1 MEKIKEIKEILN
13 NRFMAIK
20 NAGQALKDKPRIA
33 VNKTS
38 SAFKGSINKLIVA
51 LKSRVKKQGALDNKK
66 SKGKAIKPSAVKK
79 PVAKKVI
86 AVSKP
91 LKKQGKTKEAD
102 KPKPAASKKKVLWI
116 VIPVALFVLLAGA
129 AAGYYFYFYY
139 YLKPNFSEQQH
150 QEIVSDRPG
159 KVEPGDKITYTINLK
174 NTGNTTVTNMEIST
188 VIPGHCSLVSS
199 APEAVLDSQTGTII
213 FNIESIPKNTDQK
226 VSYTI
231 LVDSPLDNGTLLKT
245 SGVLFKYDV
254 RDETGLGFE
263 VADILENTVVSSP
276 VLDDFSLSMTDLNK
290 GDLNIEDVIRVD
302 LSVKNTGNMHAKG
315 IDVITVLPE
324 KFELIESSAGFPAVF
339 DSKKNTIIWNI
350 KELLVGSS
358 KSMSFRA
365 KIGQQ
370 FEHLETFEGKSILV
384 YDGATIKENVF
395 EGQVVG
401 YPNFS
406 ESSYTVADING
417 GSTWA
422 GDVLRY
428 TITLRNTGLRPGK
441 DFKLICPIPANTSFL
456 TDSVKPGG
464 GFTYDSGQ
472 KTAVWTIENLETGQ
486 EKIFEFSVAISE
498 ALTGGGAIKSQFTV
512 EGDEQYVELGEK
524 TVSVRRFINHT
535 IVCMGDSL
543 IAYSNWPAILDSM
556 LESTYPRAEYNT
568 VGVGVPAMM
577 SHQGYHKFD
586 ATVAPHGPQI
596 IVFGFGS
603 NDVGTSVNSFIN
615 GMTGLI
621 NKGKGMGATVIVH
634 SIGYI
639 NTDIWVAK
647 RDYREYNEA
656 LRALCAQQGVP
667 FVDVYT
673 PMAGDPGRYLSDGL
687 HFTAEGANL
696 VAGLVFNT
704 MRNYLDADGER
715 R

>member
-1 MEKIKEIKEILN
+1 MENIIEIFKNKFIAL
-13 NRFMAIK
+13 K
-20 NAGQALKDKPRIA
+20 NAGQALKDKTGIA
-33 VNKTS
+33 VNKTF
-38 SAFKGSINKLIVA
+38 SAFKVSIKKLLEA
-51 LKSRVKKQGALDNKK
+51 LKRMVKRQGSLDNKENKGSTKK
-66 SKGKAIKPSAVKK
+66 SSA
-79 PVAKKVI
+79 AKKTKT
-86 AVSKP
+86 VSKP
-91 LKKQGKTKEAD
+91 VKRQVKTNLAGKAG
-102 KPKPAASKKKVLWI
+102 PAVSKKKVLWI
-116 VIPVALFVLLAGA
+116 VIPAVLFILLAGA
-129 AAGYYFYFYY
+129 AAGYYFYFHY

-150 QEIVSDRPG
+150 QYIVSDKSG
-159 KVEPGDKITYTINLK
+159 KVEPGDKITYTVNLK

-199 APEAVLDSQTGTII
+199 VPEAVFDSQTGTII
-213 FNIESIPKNTDQK
+213 FNIESIPKNTGQN
-226 VSYTI
+226 VSYTV
-231 LVDSPLDNGTLLKT
+231 LVDSPLDNGILIKT
-245 SGVLFKYDV
+245 SEVLFKYDV
-254 RDETGLGFE
+254 RDEAGLGFE
-263 VADILENTVVSSP
+263 LSDILENTVASSP
-276 VLDDFSLSMTDLNK
+276 VLDDFTLLMTDLNK

-302 LSVKNTGNMHAKG
+302 LSVKNTGNMHAKD
-315 IDVITVLPE
+315 IEVITVLPG
-324 KFELIESSAGFPAVF
+324 KFELLESSSGFPAVF
-339 DSKKNTIIWNI
+339 DSKKNTITWNI

-428 TITLRNTGLRPGK
+428 SITLRNTGLRPGK
-441 DFKLICPIPANTSFL
+441 DFKLICPIPANTAFL
-456 TDSVKPGG
+456 PDSVKPGN
-464 GFTYDSGQ
+464 GFIYDSGQ
-472 KTAVWTIENLETGQ
+472 KAAVWTIDNLETGQ
-486 EKIFEFSVAISE
+486 EKTFEFSVAISE
-498 ALTGGGAIKSQFTV
+498 ALTGGGAIKSQFNI

-524 TVSVRRFINHT
+524 TVGVRRFINHT

-543 IAYSNWPAILDSM
+543 IAYSNWPAILDNM

-568 VGVGVPAMM
+568 AGVGVPAMM
-577 SHQGYHKFD
+577 SHQGYYKFD
-586 ATVAPHGPQI
+586 ATVAPYGPQI

-603 NDVGTSVNSFIN
+603 NDVGTSVSSFIN

-621 NKGKGMGATVIVH
+621 NKGKGIGATVIVH

-667 FVDVYT
+667 YVDVYT
-673 PMAGDPGRYLSDGL
+673 PMAANPGRYLSDGL
-687 HFTAEGANL
+687 HFTSEGANL